1 VDILFSKVSTIFDT
15 LSIFPGSTHPKEV
28 EPPMRGEEIEDWL
41 DPDFEF
47 PNSQKGKY
55 SPSAK
60 TLVDKTALA
69 FEEGHPDMRIVIFN
83 PSMILGNDFKLLF
96 FYFDTIIFSRNVKR
110 AIKDL
115 ISTMYLDNTLLE
127 SGAEWPNDQA

>member
-1 VDILFSKVSTIFDT
+1 MMYEHNKWIYFCQNHTICDT
-15 LSIFPGSTHPKEV
+15 LSIFPGSANPKEV
-28 EPPMRGEEIEDWL
+28 EPPMRDEIEDWL
-41 DPDFEF
+41 DPDFEL

-83 PSMILGNDFKLLF
+83 PSMILGSDFKLTF
-96 FYFDTIIFSRNVKR
+96 FPFILSFSQKKLRELPKTSFQFEIR
-110 AIKDL
+110 ITAF
-115 ISTMYLDNTLLE
+115 
-127 SGAEWPNDQA
+127 

>member
-1 VDILFSKVSTIFDT
+1 
-15 LSIFPGSTHPKEV
+15 
-28 EPPMRGEEIEDWL
+28 MRDEIEDWL

-83 PSMILGNDFKLLF
+83 PSMILGKMTLNSLF
-96 FYFDTIIFSRNVKR
+96 FTFVLSFSQEKLRELSKTSFLLDKDHYF
-110 AIKDL
+110 
-115 ISTMYLDNTLLE
+115 
-127 SGAEWPNDQA
+127 

>member
-1 VDILFSKVSTIFDT
+1 MMYEHNKWIYFCQNHTIFDT
-15 LSIFPGSTHPKEV
+15 LSIFPGSTNPKEV
-28 EPPMRGEEIEDWL
+28 EPPMRDEIEDWL
-41 DPDFEF
+41 DPDFEL

-96 FYFDTIIFSRNVKR
+96 
-110 AIKDL
+110 L
-115 ISTMYLDNTLLE
+115 TLYYHFLRK
-127 SGAEWPNDQA
+127 S

>member
-1 VDILFSKVSTIFDT
+1 MDIFFCQNYTIFDT
-15 LSIFPGSTHPKEV
+15 LSIFPGSTNPKEV
-28 EPPMRGEEIEDWL
+28 EPPMRDEIEDWL

-83 PSMILGNDFKLLF
+83 PSMILGNDFKLPF
-96 FYFDTIIFSRNVKR
+96 FTFILSFSQEKLRELSKTSFQFEIR
-110 AIKDL
+110 ITAF
-115 ISTMYLDNTLLE
+115 
-127 SGAEWPNDQA
+127 

>member
-1 VDILFSKVSTIFDT
+1 MDIFLSTIFEA
-15 LSIFPGSTHPKEV
+15 LSIFPGSTNPKEV
-28 EPPMRGEEIEDWL
+28 EPPMRDEIEDWL

-83 PSMILGNDFKLLF
+83 PSMILGNDFTLF
-96 FYFDTIIFSRNVKR
+96 LAFVR
-110 AIKDL
+110 ATVHL
-115 ISTMYLDNTLLE
+115 PS
-127 SGAEWPNDQA
+127 

>member
-1 VDILFSKVSTIFDT
+1 MDIFLSTIFEA
-15 LSIFPGSTHPKEV
+15 LSIFPGSTNPKEV
-28 EPPMRGEEIEDWL
+28 EPPMRDEIEDWL

-83 PSMILGNDFKLLF
+83 PSMILGNDFTLF
-96 FYFDTIIFSRNVKR
+96 LAFV
-110 AIKDL
+110 
-115 ISTMYLDNTLLE
+115 
-127 SGAEWPNDQA
+127 QATVHLPS